1 MSDSVEFTAT
11 DPETKAKANIRLIL
25 GILSLAGVW
34 GMLIYQLQLTWS
46 LNDQYSHGYIVPIL
60 CFYLALK
67 TRSQEG
73 YDRESSPASQS
84 RAWLYLGIPCLLALL
99 PLWVI
104 REANSDWRMLNVALF
119 VCAASFSFALV
130 YDQGGFNRAK
140 MLVFPILFFLV
151 AIPWPLATDLQLTQW
166 LQGRVSSLIVNI
178 FLFMGHEVR
187 LLGNVIDIG
196 VFGQVGVDEACSGIH
211 GLQASLVVSLFL
223 GFYYRL
229 GSIHRIIFCLA
240 GVVVAL
246 SLNLLRAFS
255 LAFVKI
261 KGHGHLL
268 HEPLFSI
275 FGQDVPSLHDLAGWV
290 ESGGILIAL
299 FILARMARTHN
310 HRNTEDEE
318 QNDWENLKVSP
329 PIGFGMGACIWII
342 LIFTATYF
350 HYDQRESSM
359 EKLPLLITSFTDQ
372 SIVTEQKTISSL
384 VEAQLHYEDAR
395 SVEWQERAYSKINPY
410 DGSSIINHGAEYWQG
425 FRCHWESG
433 GACTSILSTHS
444 PASCL
449 PLTGLVQIDPA
460 PGKHPKIITVPL
472 LERTRGLEKY
482 HQIPFEAY
490 EFAQGNKKLHV
501 FRCFWPNKHPKGKM
515 PTFPSSGYDFRG
527 RIQASIE
534 GRRNVGGTML
544 ALCIANAQSLEES
557 IAKLHRQVKE
567 RLSFFQDDS

>member
-1 MSDSVEFTAT
+1 MSDSAELTAT
-11 DPETKAKANIRLIL
+11 DPETKASTNIRLIL

-46 LNDQYSHGYIVPIL
+46 LNDQYSHGFIVPIL
-60 CFYLALK
+60 CLYLALK
-67 TRSQEG
+67 TKSTEEN
-73 YDRESSPASQS
+73 DRESSRKSQS

-104 REANSDWRMLNVALF
+104 REANSDWHILNVALF

-130 YDQGGFNRAK
+130 YDQSGLNRAK
-140 MLVFPILFFLV
+140 ILVFPILFFLV

-178 FLFMGHEVR
+178 LLFMGHEVR

-223 GFYYRL
+223 GSHYGL
-229 GSIHRIIFCLA
+229 GRIHRIIFCLA
-240 GVVVAL
+240 GAVVAL

-275 FGQDVPSLHDLAGWV
+275 FDQDAPSLHDLAGWV
-290 ESGGILIAL
+290 ESGSILIVL
-299 FILARMARTHN
+299 FILAKMAGTHN
-310 HRNTEDEE
+310 HHNTEVEE
-318 QNDWENLKVSP
+318 NTGWKNLKVSP

-342 LIFTATYF
+342 LIFTATHL

-359 EKLPLLITSFTDQ
+359 EKLPRLITSFTDQ
-372 SIVTEQKTISSL
+372 SIVTEQKPISSL

-395 SVEWQERAYSKINPY
+395 SVAWQERSHSRTNPY
-410 DGSSIINHGAEYWQG
+410 DGTSIINTETEYWQG
-425 FRCHWESG
+425 FQCSWESG

-444 PASCL
+444 PDACL
-449 PLTGLVQIDPA
+449 PLTGLVQV
-460 PGKHPKIITVPL
+460 HPQRGRPPEIISVPL
-472 LERTRGLEKY
+472 GNY
-482 HQIPFEAY
+482 HIPFESY
-490 EFAQGNKKLHV
+490 EFAQDHNKLHV
-501 FRCFWPNKHPKGKM
+501 FRCFWPHKHPKGGI
-515 PTFPSSGYDFRG
+515 PSFPASGYDFTG
-527 RIQASIE
+527 RLQAAIE

-544 ALCIANAQSLEES
+544 ALCVANVASHDKA
-557 IAKLHRQVKE
+557 IAKLHRQVAKH
-567 RLSFFQDDS
+567 LTFSANGS

>member
-46 LNDQYSHGYIVPIL
+46 LNDQYSHGFIVPIL

-67 TRSQEG
+67 TKSQEG

-342 LIFTATYF
+342 LIFTATHF

-460 PGKHPKIITVPL
+460 PGKRPKIISVPL
-472 LERTRGLEKY
+472 QNY
-482 HQIPFEAY
+482 HIPFEAY

-501 FRCFWPNKHPKGKM
+501 FRCFWPNKHFKGKM
-515 PTFPSSGYDFRG
+515 PSFPSSGYDFRG